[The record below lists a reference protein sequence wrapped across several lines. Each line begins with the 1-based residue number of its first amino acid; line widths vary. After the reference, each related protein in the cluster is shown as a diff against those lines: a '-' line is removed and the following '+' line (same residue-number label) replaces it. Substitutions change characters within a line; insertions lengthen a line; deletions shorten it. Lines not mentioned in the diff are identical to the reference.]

1 MKRFKTC
8 NHGLRQDRITLGR
21 RIQQQSIKQ
30 NNICYIV
37 YQ

>member
-21 RIQQQSIKQ
+21 RIQQQSIK
-30 NNICYIV
+30 
-37 YQ
+37 